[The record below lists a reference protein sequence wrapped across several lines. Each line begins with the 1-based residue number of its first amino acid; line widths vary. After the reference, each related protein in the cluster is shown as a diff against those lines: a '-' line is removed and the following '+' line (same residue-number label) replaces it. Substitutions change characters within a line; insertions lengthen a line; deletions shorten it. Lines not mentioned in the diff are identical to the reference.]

1 MASTFTPKLNLEKPA
16 NNDHVDTWD
25 QVVNANMDLLD
36 AAMFTLPVRTD
47 DPASPAE
54 GQMWLRSDLAELRVQ
69 IAQTLYKAALTDVE

>member
-1 MASTFTPKLNLEKPA
+1 MASTYTTKLNIEKPA

-47 DPASPAE
+47 DPASPTD
-54 GQMWLRSDLAELRVQ
+54 GDLWLRSDLGQLRVRLGG
-69 IAQTLYKAALTDVE
+69 ATLKVDLAAI